1 MEQGTIEGYYRGT
14 IYRYPCSLPGLR
26 KAACARSTWFCSPG
40 AVGGPIQLRTWAT
53 FLVARGAIRPT
64 TGPETNASRGTCD
77 HVLPRSPSRG
87 PAMAAASMES
97 CRFVARRSPGGRF
110 SRRRPRRRPTIARLG
125 AFRPRTSP
133 RRRALRGAGHFTNG
147 RSARPDGHLASSAGG
162 PSFTNERRLA
172 AFVRRSAAYD
182 ERPARRAI
190 NKQSYTIGTKPAP
203 EHAPTRRRRA
213 APPRADPPKRSAPSG
228 VFKPRLSRILKAGRS
243 WVRCPEPAS
252 RERASSEAATA
263 VRAVDCALLAPLHR
277 RAPARRN
284 ATP

>member
-162 PSFTNERRLA
+162 PSFTNERELA
-172 AFVRRSAAYD
+172 AFVRCSAACD
-182 ERPARRAI
+182 ERPGPDGVRLI
-190 NKQSYTIGTKPAP
+190 NNLTLGTKPAP
-203 EHAPTRRRRA
+203 EHAPTRDAAPRRRRA
-213 APPRADPPKRSAPSG
+213 AACRPTKRSAPSG
-228 VFKPRLSRILKAGRS
+228 IFGPRLSHFEGR
-243 WVRCPEPAS
+243 PELG
-252 RERASSEAATA
+252 
-263 VRAVDCALLAPLHR
+263 ALSG
-277 RAPARRN
+277 ARVTR
-284 ATP
+284 TRF